1 MRQLVVDKVV
11 FDSVSGLIPTVI
23 QDQHTNKVL
32 MMAYMNEAALKQ
44 TLETKIVTFFSR
56 SKQKLWIKGETSGNS
71 MSLCEAYMDC
81 DCDTLLLKVNPQ
93 GPVCHTGT
101 DTCWEESNTG
111 SFIPSL
117 EAIIEDRKNNPGEN
131 YYTSNLFKKGI
142 NKIAQ
147 KVGEE
152 AIETIIE
159 AKDNNSKLFLNE
171 AADLLFHYL
180 ILLQAKGFK
189 LNDVEEILRGRNRR

>member
-1 MRQLVVDKVV
+1 MRQLEVDKVV
-11 FDSVSGLIPTVI
+11 FDDANGLIPVVI
-23 QDQHTNKVL
+23 QDLQTNKVL
-32 MMAYMNEAALKQ
+32 MMAYMNKAALQQ
-44 TLETKIVTFFSR
+44 TLDTKIVTFYSR
-56 SKQKLWIKGETSGNS
+56 SKQKLWVKGETSGNNLA
-71 MSLCEAYMDC
+71 LCEAYMDC
-81 DCDTLLLKVNPQ
+81 DSDTLLLKVNPQ

-101 DTCWEESNTG
+101 DTCWEEKNVG

-159 AKDNNSKLFLNE
+159 AKDNNSKMFLNE